1 VVFDYTIQR
10 RTSAQVKA
18 DEAKVK
24 AAAAAAE
31 AAAAADKQSQ
41 LDRVAALEDAIQE
54 EDAQSLDVIRPDL
67 YIDPKSANTASD
79 ADTLSDSHLMPDD
92 PTGIPQDSD
101 PLIDLQPDPLTDLLT
116 EQSSYR
122 GSSHSEDF
130 LTGWKETGEDAA
142 GEDAA
147 AIVDE
152 NEHEEQ
158 DYLMQSDSE
167 ASHVSQ
173 ASQDQTRKRRP
184 KAKAKKPQYKVSLL
198 S

>member
-54 EDAQSLDVIRPDL
+54 EDAQSLDVIRPNL

-101 PLIDLQPDPLTDLLT
+101 PLIDLQPDPLTHLLT

-142 GEDAA
+142 V
-147 AIVDE
+147 IVDAN
-152 NEHEEQ
+152 NEDEDQ

-167 ASHVSQ
+167 VSHVSQ